1 LINKFIII
9 IENGKISILICEDG
23 EYTYLTRE
31 GEERQPFEQD
41 SFWQWFREKID
52 YNGEELSFAVIGYD
66 KSFAIPDDIKLSR
79 ENIFQK
85 DTQCLDRL
93 RQYTK
98 QSNYYPHIKDLEPIP
113 QKRVNKRVNK
123 QKNDTKNSHL
133 HKSFTQKTIADIFR
147 EETRKYRDAKR

>member
-1 LINKFIII
+1 LTDKFIII
-9 IENGKISILICEDG
+9 IENRKISIIVCEDG
-23 EYTYLTRE
+23 EYNYLKRE

-52 YNGEELSFAVIGYD
+52 YSGEELSFVVISDD
-66 KSFAIPDDIKLSR
+66 KSFSIPDDIKLSR
-79 ENIFQK
+79 ENKFQK
-85 DTQCLDRL
+85 DTQCFERL
-93 RQYTK
+93 RRYTK

-113 QKRVNKRVNK
+113 KKRVNK
-123 QKNDTKNSHL
+123 QKKDTKNGYL